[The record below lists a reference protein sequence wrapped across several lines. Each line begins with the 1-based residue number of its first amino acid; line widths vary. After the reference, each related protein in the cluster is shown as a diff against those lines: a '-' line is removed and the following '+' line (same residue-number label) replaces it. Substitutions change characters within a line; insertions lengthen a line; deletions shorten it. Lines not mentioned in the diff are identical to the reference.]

1 MAYYEKLSLSKF
13 IGHNVI
19 IGLIGGTFREGVLD
33 IDLINEDW
41 EEDGERE
48 SLGLMVGERLEGIY
62 LDMIKFIAKASD
74 VSYIGKAAS
83 A

>member
-1 MAYYEKLSLSKF
+1 MAYYERLNLSKF
-13 IGHNVI
+13 IGHRVI
-19 IGLIGGTFREGVLD
+19 IGLIGGTFREGILD

-48 SLGLMVGERLEGIY
+48 SLGLMVGEYIEGIY
-62 LDMIKFIAKASD
+62 LDSIKFIVKTSD
-74 VSYIGKAAS
+74 VSYFEKAVS

>member
-13 IGHNVI
+13 IGHKVI

-74 VSYIGKAAS
+74 VLYVEKAIS

>member
-1 MAYYEKLSLSKF
+1 MVNYEKLGLSRF
-13 IGHNVI
+13 IGHRVI
-19 IGLIGGTFREGVLD
+19 IGLVGGTFREGVLD

-48 SLGLMVGERLEGIY
+48 TLGLLVGERLEGIY
-62 LDMIKFIAKASD
+62 LDTIKFIVKVSE
-74 VSYIGKAAS
+74 VSYVEKAIS